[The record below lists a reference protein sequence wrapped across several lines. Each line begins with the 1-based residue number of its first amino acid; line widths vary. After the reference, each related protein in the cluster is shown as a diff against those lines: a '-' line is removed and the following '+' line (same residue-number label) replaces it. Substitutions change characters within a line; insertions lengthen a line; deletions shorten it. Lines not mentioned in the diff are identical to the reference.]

1 MARSYCWGQHLHN
14 SWNIDKSSQCLYIA
28 SRLLTRSVPGMEQ
41 DSAHYQRKVNTNLGT
56 NPLILNGD
64 LPAWHIGDTKFVD
77 VTNHSLIGF
86 KAPFMR
92 WNPCLTLL
100 RWQEFE
106 NRDATDLGK
115 KTKYNCSDKAPW
127 LLYIDINVLLSLH
140 QRSFPLQRW
149 ELTQRPQLDN
159 VQRTRDLQVLS
170 HKWDVFIKS
179 YLSGLRELSRRGI
192 GKIVKVR
199 DDENQVFSRHKRSS
213 VHLNSERQKQHTQG
227 LRRPQPEAS
236 PGLRWGSGHKL
247 QPNQDAISN

>member
-1 MARSYCWGQHLHN
+1 MYHC
-14 SWNIDKSSQCLYIA
+14 
-28 SRLLTRSVPGMEQ
+28 
-41 DSAHYQRKVNTNLGT
+41 
-56 NPLILNGD
+56 D
-64 LPAWHIGDTKFVD
+64 LPAWDTGAI
-77 VTNHSLIGF
+77 VTQKLTRQYLTEFETHS
-86 KAPFMR
+86 MR

-159 VQRTRDLQVLS
+159 VQRTRDLEVLS

-192 GKIVKVR
+192 GKIVKAR
-199 DDENQVFSRHKRSS
+199 DDDNQVFSGYKRSS